1 MFLPLLAALPIA
13 VVLALMLG
21 LHWGSTRAGPVG
33 WAVALVVAFGA
44 FGAGPK
50 LLAYS
55 QVKGLLLS
63 AYVLYIVWFAL
74 ALYRVVDEA
83 GALRSISAAVARMTG
98 DRMLQLLVLSWA
110 FGSFLQGVTGF
121 GVPVAIV
128 APLLVGLGFPA
139 VTSVVATSIGSGWAV
154 TFGSLGS
161 AFYAMLAV
169 TGLDGYGLAPA
180 SAALLGVCCVLCGL
194 VPPWLH
200 DGWAGLRHALPAVL
214 AIGLAMAAT
223 QYVLAVHGA
232 WSLAA
237 FGGGCAGLVV
247 AAGVARLGRY
257 GEGDR
262 VKQESRPESRPDPSP
277 DPSPGPPPDP
287 PLMPLP
293 VAFLAY
299 LVLVAIVMA
308 AGMTVLGSYLD
319 RVEIAIPFPA
329 TQTALGWENPAGP
342 GRTLSVFGHPGA
354 LIAYACLITFVA
366 YLWLGHYA
374 PGAGRRILRATVR
387 GSIAPTLGIVFL
399 VGMAAT
405 MNESGM
411 TFALAEGIARGAGGA
426 FPLTAPFI
434 GAIGAFVTGS
444 NTNSNV
450 LFGPL
455 QMHTAELLGFGT
467 PLIMAAQNAGGGVGS
482 VFAPAKIV
490 VGVSTVGLAGAGEE
504 GEALRRT
511 MVVGLA
517 VIGVAAVVVWLG
529 ALVQARW

>member
-1 MFLPLLAALPIA
+1 MLLPILAALPIA

-33 WAVALVVAFGA
+33 WALALVIAFGA
-44 FGAGPK
+44 FGAGPE

-169 TGLDGYGLAPA
+169 TGLDGYALAPS

-200 DGWAGLRHALPAVL
+200 AGWPGLRHALPAVL
-214 AIGLAMAAT
+214 AIGLAMAAA

-257 GEGDR
+257 RAGDR
-262 VKQESRPESRPDPSP
+262 VKPESRSESRPDPS
-277 DPSPGPPPDP
+277 PDP

-308 AGMTVLGSYLD
+308 AGMTVLGEYLD
-319 RVEIAIPFPA
+319 LVEIAIPFPA
-329 TQTALGWENPAGP
+329 TQTVLGWQNPAGP

-354 LIAYACLITFVA
+354 LIAYACLITFAA
-366 YLWLGHYA
+366 YLVLGHYA

-426 FPLTAPFI
+426 FPLAAPFI

-517 VIGVAAVVVWLG
+517 VIGAAAVVVFVAAVV
-529 ALVQARW
+529 AY